1 LFTSA
6 SWKHACPL
14 SSGAIAEYDLWRD
27 FLKTAPAFEARFK
40 TEEDCRRYWIKARWG
55 GKPACAKCS

>member
-1 LFTSA
+1 MA
-6 SWKHACPL
+6 KEIGHADATTETMPD
-14 SSGAIAEYDLWRD
+14 DLWRD